1 MLRSKILKIKY
12 LIITSFAATSITLNA
27 KINEVKKKIFSKILI
42 NLAKAVSLTT
52 VENKISEMD
61 KNYFTAS
68 ACNMFTSNTL
78 DAKIT

>member
-27 KINEVKKKIFSKILI
+27 KIKKVKKKIFSKILI

-52 VENKISEMD
+52 AVSL
-61 KNYFTAS
+61 FLS
-68 ACNMFTSNTL
+68 AVSLFYNFWL
-78 DAKIT
+78 

>member
-27 KINEVKKKIFSKILI
+27 KIKEVKKKIFSKILI

-52 VENKISEMD
+52 AVSL
-61 KNYFTAS
+61 FLS
-68 ACNMFTSNTL
+68 AVSLFYNFWL
-78 DAKIT
+78 